1 MNESTRDEYS
11 VAVLATTGR
20 DADLTRR
27 VLADAHIACKICED
41 VDALCC
47 EIRDGVGALVI
58 AEEAIFADASF
69 RAVADALDRQPRW
82 SDLPLLVLTARGADS
97 PTAMRTLDALGNVTL
112 LERPLRIG
120 AFVSSARAAIRGRQ
134 RQYQIRAHIA
144 ERERTEASLRDADR
158 RKDEFLA
165 TLAHELRNPLAP
177 ISNAAQLLQMTP
189 QRESRQWASEVIGRQ
204 VRHLARLVEDLLDVS
219 RISRDKVELRLA
231 RVDLGDIVHSAIE
244 TSQPLIAG
252 RDHAF
257 SMELPAEPLPLD
269 ADATR
274 LAQVISNLLNNAAK
288 FTPNGGRIALIVTR
302 DDAFVTIRVR
312 DSGVGIDAA
321 MLPKVFDMFIQADNR
336 LERTTGGLGIGLTLV
351 RHFVEVH
358 GGTVEALSAG
368 RDRGSEFVVRLPLAV
383 TRSDAPAAATDGE
396 AGKRHDG
403 PLRIL
408 VVDDN
413 VDSADS
419 ISALLACQGNDVTTV
434 NDGAQALESCARAP
448 PDVALLDIGMPNMN
462 GYDVA
467 TKLRLQPHGKEVL
480 LIAMTGWGQ
489 EVDRSR
495 SQASGF
501 DFHLV
506 KPLDFEELQ
515 RVLASA
521 TAHHPVLVQ

>member
-27 VLADAHIACKICED
+27 VLADAHIACNICED

-58 AEEAIFADASF
+58 AEEAILANASF

-82 SDLPLLVLTARGADS
+82 SDLPVLVLTARGADS

-231 RVDLGDIVHSAIE
+231 RVDFGDIVHSAIE

-252 RDHAF
+252 RDHVF
-257 SMELPAEPLPLD
+257 SMDLPAEPLPLD

-288 FTPNGGRIALIVTR
+288 FTPSGGRIALVVTR
-302 DDAFVTIRVR
+302 DDGFVTIRVK
-312 DSGVGIDAA
+312 DNGVGIDAT

-351 RHFVEVH
+351 RHFVDVH
-358 GGTVEALSAG
+358 GGTVEARSAG
-368 RDRGSEFVVRLPLAV
+368 RDRGSEFIVRLPLAAV
-383 TRSDAPAAATDGE
+383 PSDAPLAAAAPEQHARQD
-396 AGKRHDG
+396 A
-403 PLRIL
+403 LRIL

-419 ISALLACQGNDVTTV
+419 ISALLASQGNDVTTV
-434 NDGAQALESCARAP
+434 NDGAHALESSARAP

-467 TKLRLQPHGKEVL
+467 TKLRLQPHGKDML

-489 EVDRSR
+489 EVDRTRSR
-495 SQASGF
+495 ASGF

-515 RVLASA
+515 RVLAGA